1 MAINDGEFTVVI
13 VRRPVGASTNTVT
26 ELFHTRLDVA
36 VIVMLIWDFPAW
48 STGTKLLKPD

>member
-1 MAINDGEFTVVI
+1 MTINDGEYIAAI
-13 VRRPVGASTNTVT
+13 VKKPVMESGNTVT